1 MITAKQIVSVI
12 RDNHFRYET
21 ERGQQIIA
29 APVSQLPQLLREAG
43 YRNVPRL
50 DEYDLTRLGC
60 VIETAR
66 YISGARPK
74 RFCRVVEAVNA

>member
-1 MITAKQIVSVI
+1 
-12 RDNHFRYET
+12 
-21 ERGQQIIA
+21 
-29 APVSQLPQLLREAG
+29 LLREAG